1 MNDANQPSSTRMF
14 ALAIL
19 LSTAGLTCL
28 LFISA
33 FVFFQPDQ
41 LSLSDQYFPS
51 STATLTPTHTPT
63 PTITLTPTNTSTPTI
78 TPTQTPDP
86 KTATAQAFQS
96 SAASNQWPIIL
107 SDGFEDNRNE
117 WLVGNF
123 DDTLAKDLRDIT
135 EGKYH
140 WDTTS
145 SDTFIKWSRAVA
157 EPSSDLYLSA
167 DVRQVDGSNST
178 DFGLIFREDPD
189 SSFYYFSIN
198 NDQQYSLYLRGK
210 DGWKS
215 IIDSTFT
222 SAIVPWQSNRLAVLA
237 EGDHIILFVNAQY
250 IADVHDDSIPAG
262 TTAFAIEMFNAN
274 EQARFEFDNFE
285 LREP

>member
-1 MNDANQPSSTRMF
+1 MNDSNPTSSTR
-14 ALAIL
+14 AITLAIL
-19 LSTAGLTCL
+19 FSAAGLTCL

-33 FVFFQPDQ
+33 FIFFQPDQ

-51 STATLTPTHTPT
+51 ATATLTPTHTLT
-63 PTITLTPTNTSTPTI
+63 PTRTLTPTNTSTPTI

-86 KTATAQAFQS
+86 KTATAQAFQNTVT
-96 SAASNQWPIIL
+96 AYQWQITL
-107 SDGFEDNRNE
+107 SDAFEDNRNE

-123 DDTLAKDLRDIT
+123 DDALAKDLREIT
-135 EGKYH
+135 DGKYR

-145 SDTFIKWSRAVA
+145 SDTFIKWSRAVT
-157 EPSSDLYLSA
+157 EPASDMYLSA

-178 DFGLIFREDPD
+178 DFGLIFREDSD

-215 IIDSTFT
+215 IIDSTFN
-222 SAIVPWQSNRLAVLA
+222 SAIIPWQFNRLAVLA
-237 EGDHIILFVNAQY
+237 EGDHIILFINDQY
-250 IADVHDDSIPAG
+250 IADVRDASIPVG